1 MKENFSLPDELLSK
15 ISGAGDDLT
24 DQDKE
29 TLTALVVVFKQ
40 NGMSQEEVNEFF
52 KKQYP
57 MHRVTFTDFIN
68 SIWETIKNRS

>member
-29 TLTALVVVFKQ
+29 TLTALAMMFKQ
-40 NGMSQEEVNEFF
+40 NGMSQEEVNEYRFHQF
-52 KKQYP
+52 DLGDHIKKPQLSG
-57 MHRVTFTDFIN
+57 
-68 SIWETIKNRS
+68 SIH